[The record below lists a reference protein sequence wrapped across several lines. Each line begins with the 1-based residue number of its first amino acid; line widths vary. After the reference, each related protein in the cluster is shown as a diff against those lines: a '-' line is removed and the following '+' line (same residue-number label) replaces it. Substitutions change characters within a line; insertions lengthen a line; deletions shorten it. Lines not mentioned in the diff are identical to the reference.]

1 MLVFFVGIVS
11 NVLIKE
17 YVKYRMIF
25 TLYISTFLSLF
36 KQKQKVDRFHAE
48 IDESGHLHKYSRMN
62 IVFLEI

>member
-1 MLVFFVGIVS
+1 M
-11 NVLIKE
+11 
-17 YVKYRMIF
+17 KYRMIC
-25 TLYISTFLSLF
+25 TLYISTFLSSF

>member
-17 YVKYRMIF
+17 YVKYRKIC
-25 TLYISTFLSLF
+25 TLYISTFLSSF

-48 IDESGHLHKYSRMN
+48 LMSPVICINIPEWILYS
-62 IVFLEI
+62 